1 MDAPV
6 VERRIWVVVKKPVA
20 YREAE
25 SYLAA
30 DDGGFWWTKD
40 SERALRFERKVD
52 ARDVGNALR
61 HMPGY
66 RRDARGTF
74 AKHVLVDYISE
85 D

>member
-1 MDAPV
+1 MSEP
-6 VERRIWVVVKKPVA
+6 VERRIWAVVKKLAV

-25 SYLAA
+25 SYLSV

-40 SERALRFERKVD
+40 SERALRFERKKD
-52 ARDVGNALR
+52 AQALGNALR
-61 HMPGY
+61 NMPGY
-66 RRDARGTF
+66 RREAKRAF